1 MDYHVFKKPKIKNG
15 KKIYKWYYYYT
26 QNGKQ
31 IQKACK
37 GCNNRSDAESYI
49 RTLPPLNNKNMNIT
63 VKDIAQT
70 MFLTGS
76 EHMSRRLQLGLSV
89 SPETLHI
96 SRGYIERIIEKWG
109 NYDILTLNPKE
120 IMHYLFTVDRS
131 GSWKNSYLSVFA
143 EIFQEAIWF
152 DCNIVKP
159 CFRTFVR
166 HSKKAD
172 ILTTEELNALF
183 KENNFPNEMMYLFF
197 LLCLSAGM
205 RLGEVRAVR
214 VQQLVFSKKI
224 IIINGFCKQ
233 NGERTGYNKT
243 GSVDQPKFR
252 IAYLPDDTVDKMQ
265 KWIDSCGLADDDF
278 CFTQNGKPVRAE
290 YAEKV
295 FYRALQKIGL
305 IPNGKGIKR
314 LAPADGRKLVPHSL
328 RYTYVSR
335 MRRVMSAEDLKN
347 YTGHTSTTM
356 VDYYSRRSVELL
368 LEGLPESGR
377 RAANTLFS

>member
-37 GCNNRSDAESYI
+37 GCSNRSDAESYI
-49 RTLPPLNNKNMNIT
+49 RTLPPLNQKNNIT
-63 VKDIAQT
+63 IADVAQN
-70 MFLTGS
+70 MFILDS
-76 EHMSRRLQLGLSV
+76 AHLKRRMQLGKSIDLK
-89 SPETLHI
+89 TI
-96 SRGYIERIIEKWG
+96 IGYRSYVKKIIQVWG
-109 NYDILTLNPKE
+109 NYEIENIQAKE
-120 IMHYLFTVDRS
+120 ILEYLFSVEHS
-131 GSWKNSYLSVFA
+131 GSWKNSYIYVFN
-143 EIFQEAIWF
+143 EIFDEAIWYHCVF
-152 DCNIVKP
+152 TKP
-159 CFRTFVR
+159 LLPTFVR

-172 ILTTEELNALF
+172 ILTTEELNMFF
-183 KENNFPNEMMYLFF
+183 KEDNFPNEMMYLFF

-265 KWIDSCGLADDDF
+265 KWIDSCSLADDDF

-314 LAPADGRKLVPHSL
+314 LSPADGRKLVPHSL

-347 YTGHTSTTM
+347 YTGHTSTAM

-368 LEGLPESGR
+368 LEGLPESGK

>member
-37 GCNNRSDAESYI
+37 NCNNRSDAESYI
-49 RTLPPLNNKNMNIT
+49 RSLPPLQDKSASIT

-76 EHMSRRLQLGLSV
+76 DHVSRRSQLGLSV
-89 SPETLHI
+89 LLETLQI
-96 SRGYIERIIEKWG
+96 SRGYVEQIIEKWG
-109 NYDILTLNPKE
+109 NYDIRTLNPKE
-120 IMHYLFTVDRS
+120 IMQYLFTVKRS
-131 GSWKNSYLSVFA
+131 GSWKNSYLSVFS
-143 EIFQEAIWF
+143 EIFQEAMWF
-152 DCNIVKP
+152 DCAVVKP
-159 CFRTFVR
+159 LFRTFVR

-183 KENNFPNEMMYLFF
+183 KEDNFPNEMMYLFF

-214 VQQLVFSKKI
+214 VQQLVFNKQV

-233 NGERTGYNKT
+233 NGDRTQYNKT
-243 GSVDQPKFR
+243 GSIDKPKFR
-252 IAYLPDDTVDKMQ
+252 VAYLPNETANKM
-265 KWIDSCGLADDDF
+265 KEWIDSCCLADDDF
-278 CFTQNGKPVRAE
+278 CFTQNSKPIRTE

-305 IPNGKGIKR
+305 IPHGKGIKR

-347 YTGHTSTTM
+347 YTGHTSTAM

-368 LEGLPESGR
+368 LEGLPESGK